1 MAKTWQDT
9 KLNMA
14 TRTLAATFFFWGLST
29 YMGDLN
35 LASDWLRE
43 G

>member
-1 MAKTWQDT
+1 MAKTRQDT

-14 TRTLAATFFFWGLST
+14 TRTLADTFFCWGLST

-35 LASDWLRE
+35 LAGDWLRE